1 MAEFDSNVA
10 DISAILD
17 AYMYLNYQVD
27 PEHVKEKKPVRRIR
41 VLENIHWSVRAIMS
55 MRQMD
60 RISSIIQEK
69 NVQMIQ
75 YRHVHSKV
83 LTEIYMWHTEEP
95 VLKDGEITDRGL
107 WMNPQICRKL
117 PEHTLTMLW
126 NNMDMKEI
134 YM

>member
-1 MAEFDSNVA
+1 M
-10 DISAILD
+10 
-17 AYMYLNYQVD
+17 
-27 PEHVKEKKPVRRIR
+27 
-41 VLENIHWSVRAIMS
+41 ENIRWSVRAIMI

-60 RISSIIQEK
+60 RIFSIIQEK
-69 NVQMIQ
+69 NVQMIR
-75 YRHVHSKV
+75 YRHAHSKV
-83 LTEIYMWHTEEP
+83 RTGICMWHTEEP
-95 VLKDGEITDRGL
+95 ALKDGEITDRGL